1 MDEFAQEEAQTFTV
15 TFRVTVPENTP
26 ADEPIYIIGTF
37 DNWTVADKTYIMT
50 KVDDYTYE
58 YTMTGTELSSIEY
71 KYNRGNWDAREQNA
85 DHVDLVGP
93 LQKEN
98 REYTYYED
106 NYVVEDTIE
115 SWSDIQ

>member
-1 MDEFAQEEAQTFTV
+1 
-15 TFRVTVPENTP
+15 
-26 ADEPIYIIGTF
+26 
-37 DNWTVADKTYIMT
+37 MT

-71 KYNRGNWDAREQNA
+71 KYNRGNWEAREQNSE
-85 DHVDLVGP
+85 HVDLVGP

-106 NYVVEDTIE
+106 NYVVEDVIE